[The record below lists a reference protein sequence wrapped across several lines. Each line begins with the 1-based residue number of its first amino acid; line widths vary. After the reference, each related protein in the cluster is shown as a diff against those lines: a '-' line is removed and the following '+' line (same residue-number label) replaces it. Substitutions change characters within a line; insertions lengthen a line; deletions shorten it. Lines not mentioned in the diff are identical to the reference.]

1 MSVLYLS
8 KAEMSV
14 GGREINFNL
23 CESAPIYA
31 VGVEKGSGESGIFAR
46 VFASR

>member
-1 MSVLYLS
+1 MNDFGELVLMSVYLS

-23 CESAPIYA
+23 CEAAPIYA
-31 VGVEKGSGESGIFAR
+31 GR
-46 VFASR
+46 H